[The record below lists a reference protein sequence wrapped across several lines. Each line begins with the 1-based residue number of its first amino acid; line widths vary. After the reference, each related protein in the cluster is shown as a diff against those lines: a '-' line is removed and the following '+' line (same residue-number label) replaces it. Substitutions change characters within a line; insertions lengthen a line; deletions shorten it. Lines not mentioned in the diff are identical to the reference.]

1 MNEKHAERMFEK
13 LEGLTSKAAK
23 MMLLQD
29 IYAKGREQGIK
40 ECKIEA
46 YKIAPI
52 YVFSDSPPFKPETP
66 YISYTEVNE
75 ALENLLTNQYYE
87 DSLYAAGNEDCK
99 NGTHLL
105 ETIGLNVGTCTVCGG
120 IFKL

>member
-1 MNEKHAERMFEK
+1 MNEKHAQRMLEK
-13 LEGLTSKAAK
+13 LKGLTSKSAK

-40 ECKIEA
+40 ECQIEA

-52 YVFSDSPPFKPETP
+52 YVFSDSPPFEPETP
-66 YISYTEVNE
+66 YVSYTEVNE
-75 ALENLLTNQYYE
+75 ALENLFINQYYE
-87 DSLYAAGNEDCK
+87 DAMYAEGDENCK

-105 ETIGLNVGTCTVCGG
+105 DSIGLNVGTCSVCGG